1 MFGRVLNIHLA
12 LNILRE
18 LPRPYFRPTFYLYT
32 QLKHQI
38 FLMFWGS
45 MEIGHWLET
54 GSYHHLH
61 NFRNPHRI
69 QIDNWLILVQ
79 FILTRVRIKKSFF
92 HFKFWS
98 LSRYSYSF
106 WYSFW
111 WAYVGLLR
119 STKLALAFLRSR
131 FHTWPKSQDKNLS
144 ISRPKR
150 AFKMKWK
157 AFFIIIK
164 GLSAAKNCLRPKFY
178 LLRWKAFKNDEKCF
192 SLHVKSSFCSQICK
206 FLSWLFSVM

>member
-1 MFGRVLNIHLA
+1 MFDRVLNIHLA

-18 LPRPYFRPTFYLYT
+18 LPRPYFRPNFYLYNH
-32 QLKHQI
+32 LKHQI

-45 MEIGHWLET
+45 VEMGHWLET
-54 GSYHHLH
+54 GSYHHLN

-69 QIDNWLILVQ
+69 QIDYWLILVQ
-79 FILTRVRIKKSFF
+79 FILTRVRIKKTILPLQVLIII
-92 HFKFWS
+92 K
-98 LSRYSYSF
+98 LRC
-106 WYSFW
+106 SFW
-111 WAYVGLLR
+111 WAYVGRLR
-119 STKLALAFLRSR
+119 STKLDLAFLPSR
-131 FHTWPKSQDKNLS
+131 CHTWPKSQDKNLS

-178 LLRWKAFKNDEKCF
+178 LLRWKTFKNDEKRF
-192 SLHVKSSFCSQICK
+192 SLHFKSSFCSQICK
-206 FLSWLFSVM
+206 FLSWLFLVM